1 MNVKNANNVNNA
13 NNASNTDHVKHKE
26 ARSKKGILEATIKVL
41 AAHSYSTLTIEAV
54 ASQAGVGK
62 STIYRWWN
70 NKAYLVLD
78 AFLLTVETEFDF
90 DRNKSITDNFR
101 QQLEA
106 LARILNSPIGKF
118 TLTIVTE
125 NDELAQD
132 FYKLFLITKRN
143 EAKQALQA
151 AIDKG
156 EVKADVNMDAV
167 LDLLYGP
174 IYFQILIYKK
184 IPDADYI
191 NDLLMHVMQGIAAA
205 T

>member
-1 MNVKNANNVNNA
+1 M
-13 NNASNTDHVKHKE
+13 NTDINIHVKHKE
-26 ARSKKGILEATIKVL
+26 ARSKQGILEATIEML
-41 AAHSYSTLTIEAV
+41 AANSYSSLTIEAV

-70 NKAYLVLD
+70 NKARLVLD
-78 AFLLTVETEFDF
+78 AFLMTAESEFDF
-90 DRNKSITDNFR
+90 DADKPIQDNFR

-106 LARILNSPIGKF
+106 LARILNSPIGKS

-125 NDELAQD
+125 NDEIAKD
-132 FYKLFLITKRN
+132 FYTLFLIIKRN
-143 EAKQALQA
+143 TAKQALQA

-156 EVKADVNMDAV
+156 EVKSAVNLDVV

-184 IPDADYI
+184 IPDEDYI
-191 NDLLMHVMQGIAAA
+191 NDLLIHVMNGIAAA
-205 T
+205 AN

>member
-1 MNVKNANNVNNA
+1 M
-13 NNASNTDHVKHKE
+13 NTDINITMKHKE
-26 ARSKKGILEATIKVL
+26 ARSKRGILEATIEML
-41 AAHSYSTLTIEAV
+41 AVNSYSSLTIEAV

-70 NKAYLVLD
+70 NKARLVLD
-78 AFLLTVETEFDF
+78 AFLMTAESGFEFDGN
-90 DRNKSITDNFR
+90 RPVQDNFR

-106 LARILNSPIGKF
+106 LARILNSPIGKS

-125 NDELAQD
+125 NDEIAED
-132 FYKLFLITKRN
+132 FYNLFLITKRN
-143 EAKQALQA
+143 TAKQALQA

-156 EVKADVNMDAV
+156 EVKPAVNLDVA

-184 IPDADYI
+184 IPDEDYI
-191 NDLLMHVMQGIAAA
+191 NDLLIHVMNGIAAA
-205 T
+205 AN

>member
-1 MNVKNANNVNNA
+1 M
-13 NNASNTDHVKHKE
+13 NTDIHINVKHKE
-26 ARSKKGILEATIKVL
+26 ARSKQGILEATIEML
-41 AAHSYSTLTIEAV
+41 AANNYSSLTIEAV

-70 NKAYLVLD
+70 NKARLVLD
-78 AFLLTVETEFDF
+78 AFLMTAESEFDF
-90 DRNKSITDNFR
+90 DADKPVQDNFR

-106 LARILNSPIGKF
+106 LARILNSPIGKS

-125 NDELAQD
+125 NDGIAKD
-132 FYKLFLITKRN
+132 FYNLFLITKRN
-143 EAKQALQA
+143 TAKQALQA

-156 EVKADVNMDAV
+156 EVKSALNLDVV

-184 IPDADYI
+184 IPDEDYI
-191 NDLLMHVMQGIAAA
+191 NDLLIHVMNGIAAA
-205 T
+205 TAN

>member
-1 MNVKNANNVNNA
+1 M
-13 NNASNTDHVKHKE
+13 NTDINIYVKHKE
-26 ARSKKGILEATIKVL
+26 ARSKQGILEATIEML
-41 AAHSYSTLTIEAV
+41 AANSYSSLTIEAV

-70 NKAYLVLD
+70 NKARLVLD
-78 AFLLTVETEFDF
+78 AFLMTAESEFDF
-90 DRNKSITDNFR
+90 DADKPIQDNFR

-106 LARILNSPIGKF
+106 LARILNSPIGKS

-125 NDELAQD
+125 NDEIAKD
-132 FYKLFLITKRN
+132 FYNLFLITKRN
-143 EAKQALQA
+143 TAKQALQA

-156 EVKADVNMDAV
+156 EVKSAVNLDVV

-184 IPDADYI
+184 IPDEDYI
-191 NDLLMHVMQGIAAA
+191 NDLLIHVVNGIAAA
-205 T
+205 AVN